1 MTSRHKI
8 VLGWPTAKRILLSH
22 PGKVVFT
29 NGCFDILHP
38 GHVHLLEQAK
48 ACGDTLVVGVNTDA
62 SVRGLGKGDN
72 RPILPLQCRE
82 IVLAALQAVDM
93 VVSFDEPTPERLIRF
108 LSPEILVKGADW
120 EDRRAEVAGADYVEQ
135 TGGKVIFLPLLEGY
149 STTSIIERVRACP
162 KV

>member
-93 VVSFDEPTPERLIRF
+93 VVSFDEPT
-108 LSPEILVKGADW
+108 GADW

-149 STTSIIERVRACP
+149 STTSIIERVRA
-162 KV
+162 